1 MRDARF
7 VDFKEPESG
16 AEAGAS
22 ELKAMLDA
30 ANALADALW
39 DFYGDKKAGRIYGYK
54 LNECLPTPEIQRAM
68 HALMLASNS
77 HIDEHS
83 SNKDGDL

>member
-1 MRDARF
+1 MTGIDYDQARYP
-7 VDFKEPESG
+7 KPEYG
-16 AEAGAS
+16 TPQGAS

-68 HALMLASNS
+68 HALMLASNA
-77 HIDEHS
+77 
-83 SNKDGDL
+83 KLCGGA

>member
-1 MRDARF
+1 MSQF
-7 VDFKEPESG
+7 VAKKLQ
-16 AEAGAS
+16 EAMNGTPQGAS

-68 HALMLASNS
+68 HALMLASN
-77 HIDEHS
+77 
-83 SNKDGDL
+83 